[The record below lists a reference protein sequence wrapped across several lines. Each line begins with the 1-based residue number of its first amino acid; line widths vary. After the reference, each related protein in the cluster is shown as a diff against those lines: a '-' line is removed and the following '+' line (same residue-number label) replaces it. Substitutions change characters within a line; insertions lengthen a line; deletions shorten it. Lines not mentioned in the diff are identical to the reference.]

1 MSDYND
7 SLKRMTKIM
16 SDSLL
21 CTSQFH
27 KAVTS
32 STAFAT
38 TQSVAKI
45 MEPYRNLCDNFKTAY
60 SDSIA
65 KSLFLTAYTKA
76 FLIL

>member
-16 SDSLL
+16 FDSLL

-45 MEPYRNLCDNFKTAY
+45 MEPYRN
-60 SDSIA
+60 
-65 KSLFLTAYTKA
+65 
-76 FLIL
+76 

>member
-45 MEPYRNLCDNFKTAY
+45 MEPYRNLCENYRF
-60 SDSIA
+60 
-65 KSLFLTAYTKA
+65 LFITTIGKVP
-76 FLIL
+76 F